1 MGDIMRK
8 AIFLAAAAGLAL
20 VGAAL
25 HSQPSAAPPQ
35 AALQLAYPD
44 YEPQKVVYH
53 INSGANWFGSEHRQR
68 LNVLRNHVRALPAQ
82 SSDIRVVLQ
91 GSGLDLL
98 VVARK
103 DIALSAQ
110 IDDLKKAGV
119 RFLVCAN
126 TVATRKID
134 LERDLHGVVASDFVK
149 AGVAETARLQS
160 LGFVYLKI

>member
-1 MGDIMRK
+1 MRK
-8 AIFLAAAAGLAL
+8 GILLAAVVGLAL
-20 VGAAL
+20 GGAAL
-25 HSQPSAAPPQ
+25 HSQPSASPPQ
-35 AALQLAYPD
+35 TALQLAYPD

-53 INSGANWFGSEHRQR
+53 ITAGANWFGSEHRQR
-68 LNVLRNHVRALPAQ
+68 LNVLRNHVRSLPKQ

-103 DIALSAQ
+103 DTALSAQ
-110 IDDLKKAGV
+110 IDELKKAGV
-119 RFLVCAN
+119 RFLICAN
-126 TVATRKID
+126 TVTTRKVD
-134 LERDLHGVVASDFVK
+134 VERELHGVAVSDFVK